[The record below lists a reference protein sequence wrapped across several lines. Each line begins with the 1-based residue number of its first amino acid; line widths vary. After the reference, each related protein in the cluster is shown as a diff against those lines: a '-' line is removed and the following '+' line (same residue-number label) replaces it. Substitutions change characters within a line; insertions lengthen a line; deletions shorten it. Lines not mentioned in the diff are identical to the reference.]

1 MINIIIPTFRRLKY
15 GPVTFTSIPE
25 KYREQTTLVVQ
36 PQEEN
41 EAKKVHSNVWV
52 TEGDNIGIAKTRE
65 QISYEWGIKRQSRFW
80 VIDDDSDFY
89 LNTPKSDFETTGKV
103 QKSPITEES
112 FGQMLSDINNAI
124 DDGFVHGGIGT
135 TINNPVGKYPHID
148 NSRIISNVWYDGV
161 ALSEEIPKID
171 WSLDGAEDYHVN
183 LQLLTKGYANRI
195 IYKYVVNPG
204 VSQASGGCSEYRD
217 IEFHNNA
224 CRKLVAAFPE
234 FVSLKEKMTKSGP
247 WKGIIKLGINGKWKK
262 AYQSSQTS
270 SLDGF
275 MD

>member
-1 MINIIIPTFRRLKY
+1 MINIIIPTFRRLHN

-36 PQEEN
+36 PQEEE
-41 EAKKVHSNVWV
+41 EARKVHSNIWV
-52 TEGDNIGIAKTRE
+52 TDGDNIGIAKTRE

-80 VIDDDSDFY
+80 VIDDDSDFFM
-89 LNTPKSDFETTGKV
+89 NTPKSDFETTGKV
-103 QKSPITEES
+103 QKSSITEET
-112 FGQMLSDINNAI
+112 FGQMLSDINDAI
-124 DDGFVHGGIGT
+124 DAGFTHGGIGT

-161 ALSEEIPKID
+161 ALTKVIPTID

-183 LQLLTKGYANRI
+183 LQLLTRGYANRI

-204 VSQASGGCSEYRD
+204 VSQADGGCSEYRD

-224 CRKLVAAFPE
+224 CRKLASAFPE
-234 FVSLKEKMTKSGP
+234 FVSLKEKETKSGP
-247 WKGIIKLGINGKWKK
+247 WKGITKLGINGKWKK
-262 AYQSSQTS
+262 AYQSSQVN
-270 SLDGF
+270 SLESF
-275 MD
+275 MS